1 MAYNYGNYTM
11 YNPGY
16 VPSQPYQNQMLMQQS
31 QQIPIAAPQTV
42 PATTQGISPVSRP
55 VSNREEAVAAQ
66 IPFDGSISVFPDITH
81 NRVYIKRWN
90 MQTGASDFGEFA
102 PVVQAAGEP
111 AGNKADAVFASI
123 QDFQDLQETVNN
135 LQKEFERLKKIG
147 GKTAKKNDDEQ

>member
-1 MAYNYGNYTM
+1 MAYNYGNYPV

-31 QQIPIAAPQTV
+31 QQMPIAAPQTV
-42 PATTQGISPVSRP
+42 SATTQGISPVSRP

-66 IPFDGSISVFPDITH
+66 IPFEGSISVFPDITH

-90 MQTGASDFGEFA
+90 MQTGASDFVDFA
-102 PVVQAAGEP
+102 PVVQTAGEP
-111 AGNKADAVFASI
+111 DVNKDDAVFASI

-135 LQKEFERLKKIG
+135 LQKEIERLKKIG
-147 GKTAKKNDDEQ
+147 GKTVKKNDSDE